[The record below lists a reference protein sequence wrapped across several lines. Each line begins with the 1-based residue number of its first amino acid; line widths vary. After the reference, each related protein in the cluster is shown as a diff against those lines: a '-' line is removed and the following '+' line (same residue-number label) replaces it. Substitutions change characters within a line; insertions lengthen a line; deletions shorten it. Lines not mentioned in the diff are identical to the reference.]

1 MAQFAYLTK
10 TLKKPPNKYGQLLDN
25 LKLSANFVLL
35 TDSTHSLTFQ
45 LMNAV
50 LTKAHLFRIVLF
62 FIVSCTTSLA
72 NSILITMDDKQ
83 TNHLKAYGV
92 AYWELKADREVDWL
106 LNYRGGSFMM
116 NYSSALER
124 ECRLRGVSYEV
135 ISDANVKAILAQI
148 AHPDVNMDAVKLH
161 KAARIVVY
169 SPIKVSTSSFE
180 DTDAVLLVLKY
191 AEIPF
196 EIVYDEEILKG
207 DLAKYDWLHLHH
219 EDFTGQFGR
228 NRRRMTVADVQAQE
242 NIAKKYG
249 YKKVSQLKLDVARSI
264 KGFCAGGGY
273 LFAMCSGAES
283 LDVALA
289 AEGVDI
295 VPSIF
300 DGDGVDPRAQSKLDF
315 GKTIAFENF
324 VLELNNDDDYRGGGM
339 SFSSINSSSGQ
350 GWGDETTNYFSLFD
364 FSAKWDVIPSMLVQ
378 NHENLIREFF
388 GLTTAFNKKTVK
400 SSALVM
406 GQSKSSDR
414 YIYGELGRG
423 QWTFYGGH
431 DPEGQRGFHRMP
443 TDLNLHPHSPGYRLI
458 LNNVLF
464 PSAKKKKRKT

>member
-1 MAQFAYLTK
+1 MKIRY
-10 TLKKPPNKYGQLLDN
+10 
-25 LKLSANFVLL
+25 
-35 TDSTHSLTFQ
+35 
-45 LMNAV
+45 
-50 LTKAHLFRIVLF
+50 LF
-62 FIVSCTTSLA
+62 FFMLATVGRLFA
-72 NSILITMDDKQ
+72 NSILIPMDDRQ
-83 TNHLKAYGV
+83 SNHLKAYGV
-92 AYWELKADREVDWL
+92 AYWELKADRELDWL
-106 LNYRGGSFMM
+106 LNYRGGSFLMK
-116 NYSSALER
+116 YSSALEK
-124 ECRLRGVSYEV
+124 ECRLRDVSFEV
-135 ISDANVKAILAQI
+135 ISDANVNTILKYVTN
-148 AHPDVNMDAVKLH
+148 PDVNMDAVKLH
-161 KAARIVVY
+161 KAAKIVVY
-169 SPIKVSTSSFE
+169 SPVKVSSASFE

-196 EIVYDEEILKG
+196 EIVYDEEIMKG

-228 NRRRMTVADVQAQE
+228 NRRRMSIADIQAQE
-242 NIAKKYG
+242 NIAKKFG
-249 YKKVSQLKLDVARSI
+249 YKKVSQLKLDVARTI

-295 VPSIF
+295 VPSVF
-300 DGDGVDPRAQSKLDF
+300 DGDGVDANAQSKLDF
-315 GKTIAFENF
+315 SKTLAFEDF
-324 VLELNNDDDYRGGGM
+324 QLELSGDDDYRGGM

-350 GWGDETTNYFSLFD
+350 SWGSESNSYFSLFD
-364 FSAKWDVIPSMLVQ
+364 FSAKWDVIPAMLVQ
-378 NHENLIREFF
+378 NHEALIREFM
-388 GLTTAFNKKTVK
+388 GQTTAFNKKTVK
-400 SSALVM
+400 SSVLVM
-406 GQSKSSDR
+406 GQSKASDR

-423 QWTFYGGH
+423 QFTFYGGH

>member
-1 MAQFAYLTK
+1 MQKWY
-10 TLKKPPNKYGQLLDN
+10 
-25 LKLSANFVLL
+25 
-35 TDSTHSLTFQ
+35 
-45 LMNAV
+45 
-50 LTKAHLFRIVLF
+50 LF
-62 FIVSCTTSLA
+62 FFILASAGRLLA
-72 NSILITMDDKQ
+72 NSILIPMDDKQ
-83 TNHLKAYGV
+83 SNHLKAYGV
-92 AYWELKADREVDWL
+92 AYWELKADRELDWL
-106 LNYRGGSFMM
+106 LNYRGGSFLMK
-116 NYSSALER
+116 YSSALEK
-124 ECRLRGVSYEV
+124 ECRLRDVSFEV
-135 ISDANVKAILAQI
+135 ISDANVNSILKYVTN
-148 AHPDVNMDAVKLH
+148 PDINMDAVKLH
-161 KAARIVVY
+161 KAAKIVVY
-169 SPIKVSTSSFE
+169 SPVKVSNASFE

-196 EIVYDEEILKG
+196 EIVYDEEIMKG

-228 NRRRMTVADVQAQE
+228 NRRRMSIADIQAQE
-242 NIAKKYG
+242 NIAKKFG
-249 YKKVSQLKLDVARSI
+249 YKKVSQLKLDVARTI

-295 VPSIF
+295 VPSVF
-300 DGDGVDPRAQSKLDF
+300 DGDGVDANAQSKLDF
-315 GKTIAFENF
+315 SKTLAFEDF
-324 VLELNNDDDYRGGGM
+324 QLELSGDDDYRGGM

-350 GWGDETTNYFSLFD
+350 SWGSESNSYFSLFD
-364 FSAKWDVIPSMLVQ
+364 FSAKWDVIPAMLVQ
-378 NHENLIREFF
+378 NHEALIREFM
-388 GLTTAFNKKTVK
+388 GQTTAFNKKTVK
-400 SSALVM
+400 SSVLVM
-406 GQSKSSDR
+406 GQSKASDR

-423 QWTFYGGH
+423 QFTFYGGH